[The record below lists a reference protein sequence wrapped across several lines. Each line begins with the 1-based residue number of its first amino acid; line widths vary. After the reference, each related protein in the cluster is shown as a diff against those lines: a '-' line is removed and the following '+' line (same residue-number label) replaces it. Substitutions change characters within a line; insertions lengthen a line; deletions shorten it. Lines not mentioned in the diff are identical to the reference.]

1 MGHLHAQSQLLA
13 TLLRDGGTEH
23 AATVL
28 KHEVDFLRGDLFGGN
43 DEVAFVLA
51 VFVVDN
57 NEELAFAEVFDR
69 FFDCVQSVHFI

>member
-1 MGHLHAQSQLLA
+1 MGHLHAQAQLLA

-28 KHEVDFLRGDLFGGN
+28 EHEVDFLRGDLFGGY